1 MLIIIEGNI
10 GVGKSTLSN
19 KLAEEYN
26 FKLFEEGADTNK
38 EFVEYLSIFKRS
50 VTLLSISSITQ

>member
-10 GVGKSTLSN
+10 GVGKSTLSK
-19 KLAEEYN
+19 KLAEEYD

-38 EFVEYLSIFKRS
+38 EFVEYLNLYYKDPKD
-50 VTLLSISSITQ
+50 TLLKCSFG